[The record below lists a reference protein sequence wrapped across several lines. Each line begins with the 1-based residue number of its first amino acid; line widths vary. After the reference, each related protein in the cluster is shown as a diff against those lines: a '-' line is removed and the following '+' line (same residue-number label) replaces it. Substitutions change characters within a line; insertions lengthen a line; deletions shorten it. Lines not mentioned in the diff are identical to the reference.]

1 MELVVLNMFA
11 LDDFL
16 GRPPLRVIN
25 GVYDFIGSD
34 AATPPALYSDPD
46 HIKFRA
52 KLTKVHAAHYAKGS
66 ATNTVEGAMKRM
78 TAAMVIEAKPPIV
91 DLGCG
96 HGDGFEIF
104 ANSPADVIGVDT
116 ELDLLVRAKQ
126 LHPQA
131 TVLRANL
138 HDLPFR
144 AASIHTAV
152 ACGVLEH
159 LFKLEASIEDIARCM
174 CRDGKFYALV
184 PTEGGMA
191 FAAARF
197 VTSFRNARLLDM
209 TAKEARHAARI
220 EHCNTIF
227 AVENA
232 LHKFYVVDAVRSWP
246 LGRGPVNINLA
257 CSYRLRL
264 R

>member
-104 ANSPADVIGVDT
+104 ASSYIHKRRYSAPIFT
-116 ELDLLVRAKQ
+116 ISRSVRQASIRPLRVGCLSICSSWRHQ
-126 LHPQA
+126 LKTLPGA
-131 TVLRANL
+131 CVGTANFTRLSQPKAAWHLPL
-138 HDLPFR
+138 HDLSPH
-144 AASIHTAV
+144 S
-152 ACGVLEH
+152 E
-159 LFKLEASIEDIARCM
+159 M
-174 CRDGKFYALV
+174 
-184 PTEGGMA
+184 
-191 FAAARF
+191 
-197 VTSFRNARLLDM
+197 
-209 TAKEARHAARI
+209 
-220 EHCNTIF
+220 
-227 AVENA
+227 
-232 LHKFYVVDAVRSWP
+232 
-246 LGRGPVNINLA
+246 RG
-257 CSYRLRL
+257 CWT
-264 R
+264 